1 MKALDSIWEISVYS
15 FVVRRSRVLCP
26 GEQVAAAGRDAL
38 HLRLCVLTGAEGA
51 VEGLPR
57 IGDYGHAVVLR
68 RACTPR
74 ARRSHQASALE
85 RRDVGSSAPGLY
97 SMQVPSGPGRRGMP
111 DKFIVSL
118 PAKDHRT
125 LLINLVRRL
134 VYYISKITNGFR
146 TLPLF
151 GRHMRTGLHLAP
163 VSTPSTP
170 MTTPPRVYVP
180 NSQILQVLRFH
191 SGYGYPFR
199 V

>member
-1 MKALDSIWEISVYS
+1 MKARDSIWEISVYS

-111 DKFIVSL
+111 VNTLAEARILIEWWRKEYNQVRPHSAL
-118 PAKDHRT
+118 GYRPPAPQT
-125 LLINLVRRL
+125 IM
-134 VYYISKITNGFR
+134 
-146 TLPLF
+146 PA
-151 GRHMRTGLHLAP
+151 MA
-163 VSTPSTP
+163 
-170 MTTPPRVYVP
+170 
-180 NSQILQVLRFH
+180 
-191 SGYGYPFR
+191 
-199 V
+199 

>member
-111 DKFIVSL
+111 GNIEDFTHPSL
-118 PAKDHRT
+118 LWGIDGNFD
-125 LLINLVRRL
+125 LQ
-134 VYYISKITNGFR
+134 
-146 TLPLF
+146 
-151 GRHMRTGLHLAP
+151 
-163 VSTPSTP
+163 
-170 MTTPPRVYVP
+170 YVP
-180 NSQILQVLRFH
+180 SGQAFATTDHCGTVQILEPSIIPEYLLYAI
-191 SGYGYPFR
+191 SLG
-199 V
+199 